1 MSQNKTNFVE
11 GVHLIFQHWPTLSF
25 VKDHQLGGVDTA
37 KKIEELTSSLIRY
50 FGTGLFLN

>member
-1 MSQNKTNFVE
+1 MSQNKANFVE